1 MSTKIHATCDALGN
15 PTGFFLTP
23 GQAHDLEGADAL
35 VPELKAGQLLADQA
49 YDADERV
56 LERLNDK
63 GIEAVIPPKANRLT
77 LRTYDAERYKERHL
91 IETFFLKLKHFRAI
105 ATRYDKT
112 KRNFLAAIHLAAITI
127 WLA

>member
-1 MSTKIHATCDALGN
+1 MSTKLHATCDALGN

-23 GQAHDLEGADAL
+23 GQAHDLQGADAL
-35 VPELKAGQLLADQA
+35 LPELKAEQLIADKA

-56 LERLNDK
+56 LQPLVDQGVK
-63 GIEAVIPPKANRLT
+63 AVIPPRSSRLT
-77 LRTYDAERYKERHL
+77 SRGYDAERYKERHL
-91 IETFFLKLKHFRAI
+91 IENFFLKLKHFRAI

-112 KRNFLAAIHLAAITI
+112 KRNFLAAIHLAALTI